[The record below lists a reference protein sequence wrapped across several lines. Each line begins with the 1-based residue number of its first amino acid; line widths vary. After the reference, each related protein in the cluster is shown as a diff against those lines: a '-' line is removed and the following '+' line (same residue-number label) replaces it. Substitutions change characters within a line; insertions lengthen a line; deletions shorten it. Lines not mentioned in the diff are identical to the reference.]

1 MSDIRKLMEAM
12 EDISEGS
19 EMIEINDSFHFE
31 LGDDLL
37 IETGVVA
44 VGPNA
49 IIVEADQ
56 KTLDILREHFILED
70 FEELTESD
78 IIDFPKDRISSSDS
92 MSMGSPGKVVKFQKP
107 EDLYTEFK
115 HSKFFP
121 GNMPRDKW
129 LQAAMHFISKR
140 RGLTDMND
148 IRSVAAELYHQH
160 LQLDEELSTIMKY
173 SGLKEPTHQRKQ
185 RGEVE
190 PVDRTDYDIPAF
202 LRKADRTGKKL
213 SPELDALTDPN
224 RNDESRYPH
233 VSMRMGSDSDA
244 SSAGSYKMGETV
256 HRPVLSKVDPSYNDE
271 EHSEYD
277 AHKELDKSRKLSS
290 SKRVQG
296 YDPYNSGEIDEGD
309 VIQGP
314 WNTVPTNAETR
325 QANDKEWEVAEKFV
339 EQLARHNKKNLD
351 LAGIGVDAATGNI
364 RIHIINS
371 DSSGPIGHYGVKYI
385 LSPNGLYISDESGLE
400 EAAPD
405 WNKMAGAVGGKDPD
419 AKAIKG
425 VTNFDALYSQ
435 VVDEIKDAGVRF
447 PDDPVYEI
455 ENALEE
461 VSRIFGKVNVS
472 NKDELVNQI
481 LRKMAADGNLYKL
494 WDDVGDVDDLIPEA
508 KYHGREVPLG
518 KKMKGDVKKSKVYVR
533 KPNGKVV
540 KVNFGDK
547 NMRIKKNSPSH
558 RKSFRARHHC
568 ESPGPRWKA
577 RYWSCKSW

>member
-140 RGLTDMND
+140 RGLKDMND

-213 SPELDALTDPN
+213 SPELDARTDPN

-256 HRPVLSKVDPSYNDE
+256 HRPVLSKVDTSYNDE

-277 AHKELDKSRKLSS
+277 AHKELDKSRKPSS

-314 WNTVPTNAETR
+314 WNKVPPNAEIRRAT
-325 QANDKEWEVAEKFV
+325 DKEWEVAEKFV
-339 EQLARHNKKNLD
+339 EQLARHNKKNLN

-364 RIHIINS
+364 RIHIMNS
-371 DSSGPIGHYGVKYI
+371 DSSGPGVKYI

-400 EAAPD
+400 EA
-405 WNKMAGAVGGKDPD
+405 
-419 AKAIKG
+419 
-425 VTNFDALYSQ
+425 
-435 VVDEIKDAGVRF
+435 
-447 PDDPVYEI
+447 
-455 ENALEE
+455 
-461 VSRIFGKVNVS
+461 
-472 NKDELVNQI
+472 
-481 LRKMAADGNLYKL
+481 
-494 WDDVGDVDDLIPEA
+494 
-508 KYHGREVPLG
+508 KYHGRTVPLG
-518 KKMKGDVKKSKVYVR
+518 KKMQGDVAKSKVYVR